1 MPVQWEAMVELS
13 PGTAIAVAAGGV
25 AALVLLGA
33 LLVRSVRRW
42 RAASRRLA
50 AIAARLDVAGTPSPD
65 DRDPVGRVERL
76 AEAVVLRLSDA
87 DARGERLGGALA
99 TVEAGVVVC
108 DESGEVVHRNAAAD
122 DLVEASAAGAHAV
135 AEAVGWVLE
144 AAVRGDGDERTVD
157 VAGPPWRTLL
167 VRGRPVDDGRRVV
180 GGVAVIDDVTDRR
193 RLDVVRRDF
202 LANLT
207 AELKAP
213 LGALGLLAGTIVAE
227 DDPALTRRLAARL
240 QGDALRVGRLVD
252 ELSELSR
259 LECEA
264 LPVRE
269 AVSVHL
275 VVAQAVERGRAA
287 APRCPVT
294 IEAAQAAPGAA
305 VVGDRRQL
313 VSALG
318 HVVEN
323 AVLAGDEADGVHVE
337 VRAADGWLEVAVS
350 DEGRGIAAGEL
361 DRIFESFY
369 RTGPARERSGAGS
382 GLGLAIASRVAA
394 GHGGELLV
402 ASEEGRGSTFTLR
415 LPAAAAGGEARSRRR
430 RAG

>member
-1 MPVQWEAMVELS
+1 MVELS
-13 PGTAIAVAAGGV
+13 TGTAIAVAAGGV

-50 AIAARLDVAGTPSPD
+50 AIAARLDVPGTPSAD
-65 DRDPVGRVERL
+65 DRDVVGRVERL
-76 AEAVVLRLSDA
+76 AQAVVLRLSDA
-87 DARGERLGGALA
+87 DARGERLTGALA
-99 TVEAGVVVC
+99 SVDRGVVVC
-108 DESGEVVHRNAAAD
+108 DENGEVVHRNPAAD
-122 DLVEASAAGAHAV
+122 DLVGAADGGAGVV
-135 AEAVGWVLE
+135 AEAVRRALE

-157 VAGPPWRTLL
+157 VAGPPWRTLR
-167 VRGRPVDDGRRVV
+167 VTGRPVDDGRRVV
-180 GGVAVIDDVTDRR
+180 GGVAVIDDVSERR

-202 LANLT
+202 LANVT

-252 ELSELSR
+252 ELTELSR

-264 LPVRE
+264 LPPRE

-287 APRCPVT
+287 APGCPVA
-294 IEAAQAAPGAA
+294 IEAAQAPPGVA

-323 AVLAGDEADGVHVE
+323 AVLAGDEAGGVRVE
-337 VRAADGWLEVAVS
+337 VRAVDDWVDVAVS
-350 DEGRGIAAGEL
+350 DEGEGIPAGEL

-394 GHGGELLV
+394 SHGGELLV
-402 ASEEGRGSTFTLR
+402 TSEEGRGSTFTLR
-415 LPAAAAGGEARSRRR
+415 LPAAAAVGEAAAHRRE
-430 RAG
+430 AG